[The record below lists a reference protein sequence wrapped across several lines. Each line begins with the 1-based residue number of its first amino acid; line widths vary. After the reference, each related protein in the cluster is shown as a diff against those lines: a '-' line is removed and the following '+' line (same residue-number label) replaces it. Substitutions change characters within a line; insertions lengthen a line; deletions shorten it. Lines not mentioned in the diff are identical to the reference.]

1 MGSAGLHFQS
11 GDSTLWAVVVGA
23 VLATVG
29 GFVATQF
36 EGFLRRRE
44 RERSAALLFG
54 ELLSVLAIIATMAD
68 ESRGRGDP
76 YGPLTTR
83 LLRAVRREA
92 ETYDRNREAL
102 FDLRDGKIR
111 ARIHTLMVR
120 VTLALD
126 GVFDATGQIALA
138 DAAAGAPGLD
148 DAAKAQALAR
158 LDTLLADRDL
168 SFDFVV
174 ETVAQIKPIVSTLEP
189 LARQSFDAHAAVA
202 RDL

>member
-1 MGSAGLHFQS
+1 
-11 GDSTLWAVVVGA
+11 VVVGA